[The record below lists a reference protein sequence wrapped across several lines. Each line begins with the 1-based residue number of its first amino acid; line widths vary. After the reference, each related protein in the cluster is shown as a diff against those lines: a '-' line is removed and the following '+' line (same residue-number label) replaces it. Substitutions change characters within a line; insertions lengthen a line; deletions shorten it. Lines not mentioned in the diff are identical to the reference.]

1 MRDMSSNLK
10 PGAGRQP
17 RPHPVGPE
25 RRRAL
30 QTVADRW
37 ALWLLLAIDETE
49 GSFFSDFVDEPGLSR
64 RVLSAKLQLLVAEGL
79 LEMHQYQARPVRHR
93 YELSSRGLQVRRL
106 ALALVHVAAGG
117 VLAGDPLAGA
127 APAAPT
133 TPRAVEPDARAS
145 DEHPA
150 DSLLASDPAAARDI
164 YVRAIEPLVRY
175 DDQYRTS
182 LVETLSTWFACDAS
196 VSMAAARMFAHR
208 HTIRYRLARVRELTG
223 LDSSDAADRE
233 QLALG
238 LRAMR
243 LLGPDA

>member
-1 MRDMSSNLK
+1 MGSNLK
-10 PGAGRQP
+10 PGGGRVP

-37 ALWLLLAIDETE
+37 ALWLLLAIDEHE

-64 RVLSAKLQLLVAEGL
+64 RVLSEKLQLLIGEGL
-79 LEMHQYQARPVRHR
+79 LERHQYQSRPVRNR
-93 YELSSRGLQVRRL
+93 YQLTPRGANARRL

-117 VLAGDPLAGA
+117 ALVTDPLAAGA
-127 APAAPT
+127 ATVRQQA
-133 TPRAVEPDARAS
+133 EPVARVAGA
-145 DEHPA
+145 HPA
-150 DSLLASDPAAARDI
+150 DTLLASDPAAAREI
-164 YVRAIEPLVRY
+164 YERAIEPLVRY

-223 LDSSDAADRE
+223 LDSSDTADRE

-243 LLGPDA
+243 LLDRDR

>member
-1 MRDMSSNLK
+1 MGSNLK
-10 PGAGRQP
+10 PGGGRQP
-17 RPHPVGPE
+17 RPHPIGPE

-37 ALWLLLAIDETE
+37 ALWLLLAIDEQE
-49 GSFFSDFVDEPGLSR
+49 GSFFSDFVEEPGLSR
-64 RVLSAKLQLLVAEGL
+64 RVLAAKLQLLVAEGL
-79 LEMHQYQARPVRHR
+79 LETHQYQSRPVRNR
-93 YELSSRGLQVRRL
+93 YALTPRGVQVRRL

-117 VLAGDPLAGA
+117 VLVEDPFAAAQVPAA
-127 APAAPT
+127 APKAELGV
-133 TPRAVEPDARAS
+133 RAGS
-145 DEHPA
+145 EHPA
-150 DSLLASDPAAARDI
+150 DTLLASDPAAAREI
-164 YVRAIEPLVRY
+164 YLRSIEPLVRY

-223 LDSSDAADRE
+223 LDSADAADRE

-243 LLGPDA
+243 LLEPNL